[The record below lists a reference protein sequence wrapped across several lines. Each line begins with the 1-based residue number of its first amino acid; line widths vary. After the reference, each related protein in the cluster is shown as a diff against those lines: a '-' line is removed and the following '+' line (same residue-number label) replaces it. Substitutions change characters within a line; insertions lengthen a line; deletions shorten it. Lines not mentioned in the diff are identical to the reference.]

1 MNTFGDYHD
10 LYFLKKD
17 VLLLV
22 DVFEKLMNTC
32 LEYNGLDPGH
42 YFSSA
47 GLSWDAM
54 LKMTEI

>member
-1 MNTFGDYHD
+1 MIF
-10 LYFLKKD
+10 LFLKKD

-32 LEYNGLDPGH
+32 LKYNGLDPCY

-47 GLSWDAM
+47 GLS
-54 LKMTEI
+54 